1 MNCLAGRFFPFG
13 NYRMLSFL
21 DFCPE
26 DRRNEPGLLTE
37 ALQKA
42 LDQAAAEAGDR
53 TVLVPAGRWTVRTF
67 FLRSGVTLFL
77 AEGAVL
83 QPDPDLSQYPQLN
96 HGHNKDRQPFHLMVA
111 DGVENVTITGN
122 GMIDG
127 CGELFW
133 EGMMPPPNDY
143 FHKAKPQRISPLLE
157 FKNCRHLR
165 LEKITILNS
174 PGWTVHTYLC
184 EQVWIDGITIRNNM
198 LGPNTDGLDING
210 CRHVTVSNCDIR
222 GCDDNII
229 IKATADAGPSEYIV
243 VNNCILESL
252 CAAVGLGAE
261 TASDIR
267 YVAVSNCTVLN
278 AIRMLQIILWDGGVV
293 ENCVFTNFT
302 GQAMT
307 RRGTDRA
314 IHFDVQEHEGE
325 AAELGKIRN
334 ILVSNFVCRTRGR
347 ILLTAQDG
355 ACLENITLRDVVL
368 DYPEV
373 EDPAYTVPRDTST
386 QLSNFSPEAR
396 VARAAVV
403 ADNVKGLTLANI
415 VTQWPE
421 DKTKVAVPMEA
432 YWLRQVEGFHLD
444 SPFLTGTAK

>member
-1 MNCLAGRFFPFG
+1 MK
-13 NYRMLSFL
+13 SFL
-21 DFCPE
+21 EYCPDDKRE
-26 DRRNEPGLLTE
+26 NPAHVTA
-37 ALQKA
+37 ALQQA
-42 LDQAAAEAGDR
+42 LDAAAAESGDR

-77 AEGAVL
+77 SEGAVL
-83 QPDPDLSQYPQLN
+83 QPDPDLREYPNLGQ
-96 HGHNKDRQPFHLMVA
+96 GHNKDRQPFHLLVA
-111 DGVENVTITGN
+111 DGVEGVTITG
-122 GMIDG
+122 GGTIDG

-133 EGMMPPPNDY
+133 EGFMPPPNDY
-143 FHKAKPQRISPLLE
+143 FHKAKKQRISPLLE
-157 FKNCRHLR
+157 FRNCRNLR
-165 LEKITILNS
+165 LEKITICNS
-174 PGWTVHTYLC
+174 PGWTVHTFLC
-184 EQVWIDGITIRNNM
+184 EQVWIDGVTIRNNM
-198 LGPNTDGLDING
+198 HGPNTDGLDING

-229 IKATADAGPSEYIV
+229 IKATVDAGPSEHIV
-243 VNNCILESL
+243 VTNCILESL

-267 YVAVSNCTVLN
+267 HVAVSNCTVLN
-278 AIRMLQIILWDGGVV
+278 ALRMLQIILWDGGVV

-314 IHFDVQEHEGE
+314 IHIDIQEHEKE
-325 AAELGKIRN
+325 APELGRVRN
-334 ILVSNFVCRTRGR
+334 ILISNFVCRTRGR

-355 ACLENITLRDVVL
+355 AVLENITLRDVVL

-373 EDPAYTVPRDTST
+373 EDPSYTVPRDTSN

-415 VTQWPE
+415 VTQWPADAE
-421 DKTKVAVPMEA
+421 KIAAPMEP
-432 YWLRQVEGFHLD
+432 YWLRRVEQFHLD
-444 SPFLTGTAK
+444 SPFLTGCSPAE